1 MKKTIIVMPVANE
14 ETTMGGIIEKILALP
29 YDNLYLYPVMDNY
42 STDGTRAII
51 EKYEKKTDRVKLIFY
66 KESYGVI
73 SCYLEGFRHAL
84 KDGAERVIEMDG
96 GGSHLPEEIPRFI
109 EKLDEGYD
117 CVWGSRFVEGG
128 GISHHPLYR
137 RILSSG
143 GTILANVVLG
153 TRLKDMTSGF
163 EGFQRYVLEDLKLD
177 RFLSTGH
184 MYQTE
189 MRYYCR
195 NYRTVEVPI
204 HYVGSES
211 SFRFQVVAEA
221 LRILFQL
228 KKAGKTIYRDSGK
241 STTDKQL
248 ARIHL
253 LHERDHRS
261 LWLQGGHGKDYR
273 IADIAGPYA

>member
-1 MKKTIIVMPVANE
+1 MRKNVKSNKIEMIDGNGREMKKTIIVMPVANE
-14 ETTMGGIIEKILALP
+14 ENTMGGIIEKILALP

-51 EKYEKKTDRVKLIFY
+51 EEYERKTDKVKLIFY

-73 SCYLEGFRHAL
+73 SCYLEGFHHAL

-177 RFLSTGH
+177 QFLSTGH

-248 ARIHL
+248 P
-253 LHERDHRS
+253 
-261 LWLQGGHGKDYR
+261 GKKKS
-273 IADIAGPYA
+273 GKK